1 MPSALGQNTKHCSTC
16 GETIFANAEICPHCG
31 VRQMAP
37 PNSLSGK
44 NKVVAALLAIFLG
57 SFGIHHFYLGNT
69 FMGVIYL
76 LFFWT
81 AVPGIIG
88 FVEGI
93 IYLTMSDERFY
104 EKYGA

>member
-1 MPSALGQNTKHCSTC
+1 
-16 GETIFANAEICPHCG
+16 
-31 VRQMAP
+31 MAP

-69 FMGVIYL
+69 MIGVIYL